1 MGKNFSQ
8 QLIRFAQ
15 ITRLN
20 LKFTPANWVFEF
32 DLKTSSLLKSMS
44 DSQDNKL
51 QSYIGREYTDEV
63 VNQINSK
70 FAPWT
75 VSLCPENEFYLEY
88 YCENQIR
95 CVVFNSKITKLCFG

>member
-1 MGKNFSQ
+1 
-8 QLIRFAQ
+8 
-15 ITRLN
+15 
-20 LKFTPANWVFEF
+20 
-32 DLKTSSLLKSMS
+32 MS
-44 DSQDNKL
+44 ESQDNKL

-63 VNQINSK
+63 VKQINSK

-95 CVVFNSKITKLCFG
+95 CVVFNGKITKLCFG